1 MTFVS
6 ETAQVPTAPFALGRT
21 RVEDVKLTHQHDV
34 DASVDHMWRAF
45 TDLKRVGRCFPG
57 AHVSEVTGDDFVG
70 ALKVKLGPFVLTYD
84 GVGSMTKQ
92 DESARVA
99 QVKATGKERHGF
111 GKADITIDVRL
122 SEISARRSSVH
133 ITTTLDVKGAP
144 TNLGGGIGQ
153 RASDPLI
160 EHFVMCLSGP
170 ASASTGGPDDEPL
183 DIGRAVLPGLVA
195 SYGRSMRRLGRKK
208 R

>member
-1 MTFVS
+1 M
-6 ETAQVPTAPFALGRT
+6 
-21 RVEDVKLTHQHDV
+21 KLTHQHEV
-34 DASVDHMWRAF
+34 DASVEHMWSAF

-84 GVGSMTKQ
+84 GVGSMTRR
-92 DESARVA
+92 DDAAHVA
-99 QVKATGKERHGF
+99 QVRANGKERHGL
-111 GKADITIDVRL
+111 GQADITIDVVL
-122 SEISARRSSVH
+122 AEISEHRSRVE
-133 ITTTLDVKGAP
+133 ITTTLDVRGAP

-153 RASDPLI
+153 RASEPLI
-160 EHFVMCLSGP
+160 EHFVHCLAGP
-170 ASASTGGPDDEPL
+170 PSSSTGGPDDEPL

-195 SYGRSMRRLGRKK
+195 SYGRSVMRGLSRR

>member
-1 MTFVS
+1 M
-6 ETAQVPTAPFALGRT
+6 
-21 RVEDVKLTHQHDV
+21 KLTHHHDV
-34 DASVDHMWRAF
+34 DATLDHMWTAF

-84 GVGSMTKQ
+84 GVGSMTKR
-92 DESARVA
+92 DEDAHVA

-111 GKADITIDVRL
+111 GKADITIDVAL
-122 SEISARRSSVH
+122 TAIGERRTRVE

-160 EHFVMCLSGP
+160 EHFVHCLAGP
-170 ASASTGGPDDEPL
+170 PSSSTGGPDDEPL

-195 SYGRSMRRLGRKK
+195 SYGRSVMHRFGRG

>member
-1 MTFVS
+1 M
-6 ETAQVPTAPFALGRT
+6 
-21 RVEDVKLTHQHDV
+21 KLTHQHDV
-34 DASVDHMWRAF
+34 DASIDHMWRSF

-84 GVGSMTKQ
+84 GVGSMTKK
-92 DESARVA
+92 DDAAHVA

-111 GKADITIDVRL
+111 GKADIVIDVRL
-122 SEISARRSSVH
+122 TELSEARTRVDL
-133 ITTTLDVKGAP
+133 TTTLDVKGAP

-160 EHFVMCLSGP
+160 DRFVACLAGP

-195 SYGRSMRRLGRKK
+195 SYGRSVMRGLGRK